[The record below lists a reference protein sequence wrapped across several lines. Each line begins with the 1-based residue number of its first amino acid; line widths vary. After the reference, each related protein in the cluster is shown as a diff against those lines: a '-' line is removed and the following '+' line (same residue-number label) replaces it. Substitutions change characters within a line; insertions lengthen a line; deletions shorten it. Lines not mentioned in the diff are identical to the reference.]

1 MEAVEYKNIIFSRK
15 TMMLYKL
22 ELGEVVTIPNI
33 EINLE
38 AVEYKNISFSG
49 KTTILYK
56 LELGEVVT
64 IPNIGINFW

>member
-1 MEAVEYKNIIFSRK
+1 M
-15 TMMLYKL
+15 
-22 ELGEVVTIPNI
+22 TIPNI
-33 EINLE
+33 GINYEE

-64 IPNIGINFW
+64 TIPTIEINVEAVEYKMPGRNSTIC